1 VSPPRVALGPG
12 RIDYV
17 TRAIGDGGGEPVGT
31 DGAADALVWLAPW
44 DPVGLRDALASTR
57 PRWVQLSAAGVEPL
71 AAAGVLDPALTW
83 TCAKGSYA
91 EPVAEHALTL
101 ALAGLRCLPRRVVAT
116 SWGRPAGQSLY
127 DQPVTILGG
136 GGIAATLL
144 ELLAPFRVTA
154 TVVRRSAG
162 QLPGAARTVQMDG
175 LNAALANAV
184 VVFLALALTPE
195 TDQIIG
201 TAQLAAMRPDSWL
214 VNVARGRHVDTGALV
229 TALDDAVIAGAAL
242 DVTDPEPLPDG
253 HPLWTQERCII
264 TPHTANTLEMAER
277 PFADRVRENVARF
290 AAGDALIGLVDPA
303 AGY

>member
-17 TRAIGDGGGEPVGT
+17 TRAISDGGGEPVGI
-31 DGAADALVWLAPW
+31 DGTADALVWLAPW
-44 DPVGLRDALASTR
+44 DPVGLRDALASTQ

-91 EPVAEHALTL
+91 EPVAEHAMTL

-116 SWGRPAGQSLY
+116 SWGQPGGESLY
-127 DQPVTILGG
+127 DRPVTILGG
-136 GGIAATLL
+136 GGIATTLL
-144 ELLAPFRVTA
+144 ELLAPFRVAA
-154 TVVRRSAG
+154 TVVRRAG
-162 QLPGAARTVQMDG
+162 VQLPGAVRTLTTDS
-175 LNAALANAV
+175 LHAALSDAL

-195 TDQIIG
+195 TERIIG
-201 TAQLAAMRPDSWL
+201 ASQLAAMRPDSWL

-229 TALDDAVIAGAAL
+229 TALDDGVIAGAAL
-242 DVTDPEPLPDG
+242 DVTDPEPLPDA
-253 HPLWTQERCII
+253 HPLWAQERCII
-264 TPHTANTLEMAER
+264 TPHTADTLEMMER

-290 AAGDALIGLVDPA
+290 AAGDPLVGLVDPA

>member
-1 VSPPRVALGPG
+1 MSAPRVALGPG
-12 RIDYV
+12 RIGYV
-17 TRAIGDGGGEPVGT
+17 ARAISDGGGKPVGIDET
-31 DGAADALVWLAPW
+31 ADALVWLAPW
-44 DPVGLRDALASTR
+44 DPDGLRSALASTGA
-57 PRWVQLSAAGVEPL
+57 RWVQLSAAGVEPL
-71 AAAGVLDPALTW
+71 AAAGVLDPGLTW

-91 EPVAEHALTL
+91 EPVAEHALAL

-116 SWGRPAGQSLY
+116 SWGPPGGESLY

-144 ELLAPFRVTA
+144 ELLAPLRVTA

-162 QLPGAARTVQMDG
+162 QLPGAARTLQLDG
-175 LNAALANAV
+175 LTAALSEAK

-195 TDQIIG
+195 TDRIIG
-201 TAQLAAMRPDSWL
+201 ASQLATMRPDSWL
-214 VNVARGRHVDTGALV
+214 VNVARGRHVDTAALV
-229 TALDDAVIAGAAL
+229 TALADGVIAGAAL

-253 HPLWTQERCII
+253 HPLWIQERCII

-277 PFADRVRENVARF
+277 PFADRVRENVASF
-290 AAGDALIGLVDPA
+290 AAGEALVGLVDPA